1 MSESENE
8 RKSNWMFRMLS
19 EPQTDWRIYEMRSRP
34 AICKQTGES
43 TNMRRVFHNFSIN
56 DIKRN
61 IDGEKI
67 FVGEKVYV
75 DNKDRETLML
85 LERYNASRIPPAPPI
100 KVEPMKMPVGL
111 IFYLD
116 YTYNGEEVK

>member
-1 MSESENE
+1 MAVQ
-8 RKSNWMFRMLS
+8 RDARQL
-19 EPQTDWRIYEMRSRP
+19 
-34 AICKQTGES
+34 
-43 TNMRRVFHNFSIN
+43 RRRHAEARGIIN